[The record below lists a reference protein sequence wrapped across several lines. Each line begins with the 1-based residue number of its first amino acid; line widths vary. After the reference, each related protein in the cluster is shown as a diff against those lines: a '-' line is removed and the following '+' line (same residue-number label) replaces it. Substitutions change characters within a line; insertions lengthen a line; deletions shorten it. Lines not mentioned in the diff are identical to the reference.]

1 MGEIELDAE
10 RQVMNVFLGEL
21 VKSAP
26 KATYG
31 EKMVRQALEQ
41 GAVGRLLIS
50 EALRKNALTLE
61 CGSCNHEWDVSIARN
76 EALPDCP
83 SCKGSGDGAK
93 ELKNVPLIDEL
104 TKMAAKSNTEV
115 VYISIDTEE
124 GSQLL
129 HGFGGLAGICRYPM
143 M

>member
-31 EKMVRQALEQ
+31 EKMVRQALDQ

-50 EALRKNALTLE
+50 EALRKSSLTLQ
-61 CGSCNHEWDVSIARN
+61 CGTCKHEWDVSLSRN
-76 EALPDCP
+76 EPIPNCP
-83 SCKGSGDGAK
+83 SCKASGDNAV
-93 ELKNVPLIDEL
+93 ELKNVSLIDEL
-104 TKMAAKSNTEV
+104 TVMASKSNTEV
-115 VYISIDTEE
+115 VYISVDTEE

-129 HGFGGLAGICRYPM
+129 YGFGGLAGICRYPM

>member
-1 MGEIELDAE
+1 MI
-10 RQVMNVFLGEL
+10 
-21 VKSAP
+21 
-26 KATYG
+26 
-31 EKMVRQALEQ
+31 RQALEQ

-50 EALRKNALTLE
+50 EGLRKNLITLE
-61 CGSCNHEWDVSIARN
+61 CGSCNNEWIASVGRM

-83 SCKGSGDGAK
+83 SCKASGDAAK
-93 ELKNVPLIDEL
+93 ELKNVSLIDEL
-104 TKMAAKSNTEV
+104 AVLAAKSNTEI

-129 HGFGGLAGICRYPM
+129 LGFGGLAGICRYPM